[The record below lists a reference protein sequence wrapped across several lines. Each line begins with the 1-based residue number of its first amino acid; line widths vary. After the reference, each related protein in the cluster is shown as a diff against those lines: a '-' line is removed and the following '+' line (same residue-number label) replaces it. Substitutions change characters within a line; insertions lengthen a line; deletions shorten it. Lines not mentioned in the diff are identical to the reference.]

1 MTENCCQ
8 LHSGHRTFVF
18 SNNRN
23 SESGKSAVF
32 TNCRC
37 LWILLRGAQ
46 GRGPAADQRVL
57 SDEDSPQSQ
66 DRTSKTWP
74 WPGGPAALLAP
85 RVHPLRVPV
94 WRVEQRVHWTSF
106 ITALRAECSVD
117 LTHHCS
123 QIYHRRTEQSV
134 PHRWEGRKSNYCDQ
148 WRPDLLPIILALLTG
163 KGLHIL
169 SVTESIFIFI

>member
-85 RVHPLRVPV
+85 RLHPLRVPV
-94 WRVEQRVHWTSF
+94 WRVEQRAHC
-106 ITALRAECSVD
+106 ALRAECSLD

-123 QIYHRRTEQSV
+123 QSRVLSGPNSSLLSNISPEDWTVCTTPMGRSKVKILRPIAARPSSYHTGSV
-134 PHRWEGRKSNYCDQ
+134 DW
-148 WRPDLLPIILALLTG
+148 
-163 KGLHIL
+163 
-169 SVTESIFIFI
+169 

>member
-23 SESGKSAVF
+23 SESGKSAVS

-94 WRVEQRVHWTSF
+94 WRVEQRAHWTSF

-123 QIYHRRTEQSV
+123 QIYHWRTEQSV

-148 WRPDLLPIILALLTG
+148 
-163 KGLHIL
+163 
-169 SVTESIFIFI
+169 